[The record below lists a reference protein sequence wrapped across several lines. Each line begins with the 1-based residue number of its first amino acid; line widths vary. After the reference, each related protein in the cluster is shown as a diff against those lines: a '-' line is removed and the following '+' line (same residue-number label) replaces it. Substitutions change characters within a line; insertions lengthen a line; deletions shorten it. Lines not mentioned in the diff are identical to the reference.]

1 MDFNKATQ
9 FVEALIFSSEEPL
22 TEKSI
27 SLVLSK
33 HGVFDLRKIITRLV
47 DDYKNKGINLVCIEK
62 RWFFRTSLTLGDYL
76 RIETEKKKK
85 LSKATIETLAI
96 ISYHQPVTRAE
107 IESIRGK
114 PVFKGTLDILMDLK
128 WIKPH
133 GRKETPGRPVTWVT
147 DFEFLKHF
155 GLSNIS
161 DLPKVE
167 ELEPIGE

>member
-9 FVEALIFSSEEPL
+9 LVEALIFSSEEPL

-27 SLVLSK
+27 GQILSK
-33 HGVFDLRKIITRLV
+33 HGIFDLKKIISKLV
-47 DDYKNKGINLVCIEK
+47 DDYKKKGINLVCIDK
-62 RWFFRTSLTLGDYL
+62 KWFFRTSLTLGEYL
-76 RIETEKKKK
+76 KIETEKKKN

-107 IESIRGK
+107 IEKIRGK
-114 PVFKGTLDILMDLK
+114 PVFRGTLDILMDLN

-133 GRKETPGRPVTWVT
+133 GRRETPGRPVTWVT

-155 GLSNIS
+155 GLNNIS
-161 DLPKVE
+161 DLPKIE
-167 ELEPIGE
+167 ELEPIGK